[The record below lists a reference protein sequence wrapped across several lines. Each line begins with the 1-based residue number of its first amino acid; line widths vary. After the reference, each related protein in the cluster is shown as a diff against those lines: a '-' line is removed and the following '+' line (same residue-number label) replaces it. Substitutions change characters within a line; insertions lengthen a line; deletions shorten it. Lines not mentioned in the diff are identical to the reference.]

1 MKILVTGH
9 KGFIGQNM
17 VNALKDKHDISTYEW
32 GNQYP
37 ILDGLDWVVH
47 LGAVSSTT
55 EKDIRKITV
64 QNIESSIYLYED
76 CIDRGINFQF
86 ASSASVYGLDPCGF
100 KETAV
105 LDPLNHYARSKAIF
119 EDYIRYRNA
128 PIITQVFRYFNVYG
142 DHEDHKGEQAS
153 PYTKFRKQA
162 KETGKIKLFKNSE
175 YFYRD
180 FIHVDKIIEYHQK
193 FFSIKKSGVWN
204 MGTGIE
210 RSFYEVASEICKE
223 TGATIEWIEMPENL
237 KNSYQDFTRA
247 DTVKLWQTLNLPQR
261 N

>member
-1 MKILVTGH
+1 MKILVTGS

-17 VNALKDKHDISTYEW
+17 VNALKYKHQISTYEY

-37 ILDGLDWVVH
+37 ILDGLDWVIH

-64 QNIESSIYLYED
+64 QNIESSIYLFED

-100 KETAV
+100 KETEV

-119 EDYIRYRNA
+119 ENYIKYRKA
-128 PIITQVFRYFNVYG
+128 PITAQVFRYFNVYG
-142 DHEDHKGEQAS
+142 PNEEHKGEQAS
-153 PYTKFRKQA
+153 PHTKFRKQA

-193 FFSIKKSGVWN
+193 FFSIEKSGVWN
-204 MGTGIE
+204 VGTGFE
-210 RSFYEVASEICKE
+210 RSFYEVAIDICKE
-223 TGATIEWIEMPENL
+223 TGASIEWIDMPENL
-237 KNSYQDFTRA
+237 KDSYQNFTRA
-247 DTVKLWQTLNLPQR
+247 DTVKLWQTISI
-261 N
+261 

>member
-17 VNALKDKHDISTYEW
+17 VNALKDKHEISTYEY

-37 ILDGLDWVVH
+37 ILDGLDWVIH
-47 LGAVSSTT
+47 LGAESSTT
-55 EKDIRKITV
+55 EQDIRKITV

-86 ASSASVYGLDPCGF
+86 ASSASVYGLESGF
-100 KETAV
+100 KESCPV
-105 LDPLNHYARSKAIF
+105 DPQNHYARSKVLF
-119 EDYIRYRNA
+119 EEYVKYRKA
-128 PIITQVFRYFNVYG
+128 PIITQIFRYFNVYG
-142 DHEDHKGEQAS
+142 NYEDHKKDQAS

-175 YFYRD
+175 YYYRD
-180 FIHVDKIIEYHQK
+180 FIHVDKIVEYHQK
-193 FFSIKKSGVWN
+193 FFDVKESGIWN
-204 MGTGIE
+204 MGTGRE
-210 RSFYEVASEICKE
+210 KSFYEVATEICKE
-223 TGATIEWIEMPENL
+223 TGATIEWIEMPKIL
-237 KNSYQDFTRA
+237 KGNYQDFTRA
-247 DTVKLWQTLNLPQR
+247 NTVKLWQTLNLQQK

>member
-17 VNALKDKHDISTYEW
+17 VNALKDKHDISTYEY

-55 EKDIRKITV
+55 EQDIRKITV
-64 QNIESSIYLYED
+64 QNIESSIYLFED
-76 CIDRGINFQF
+76 CIEKGVNFQF

-105 LDPLNHYARSKAIF
+105 LDPLNHYARSKAIV
-119 EDYIRYRNA
+119 EEYIKYRKA
-128 PIITQVFRYFNVYG
+128 PIINQVFRYFNVYG

-162 KETGKIKLFKNSE
+162 KDFSNSI
-175 YFYRD
+175 R
-180 FIHVDKIIEYHQK
+180 
-193 FFSIKKSGVWN
+193 
-204 MGTGIE
+204 
-210 RSFYEVASEICKE
+210 
-223 TGATIEWIEMPENL
+223 
-237 KNSYQDFTRA
+237 NSQS
-247 DTVKLWQTLNLPQR
+247 
-261 N
+261 